1 MDLRNLPI
9 TELRQIWSELWD
21 KTPHSRMGRTMLV
34 KSIEY
39 KQRERNGR
47 GLTPEQQARLDQL
60 VQQYKNDPTCF
71 DTPSNSLKSGVRL
84 VKMYEG
90 KKHCV
95 RVNGNRYEYNGL
107 IYFDL
112 SRIANDI
119 TGRKIDGWEFF
130 GLKKYKN
137 PARSK

>member
-1 MDLRNLPI
+1 MNLQQLPI
-9 TELRQIWSELWD
+9 NELRQLWSELWS

-34 KSIEY
+34 KSIQY
-39 KQRERNGR
+39 KQCEEEGH

-60 VQQYKNDPTCF
+60 IRQYKQNPDCF
-71 DTPSNSLKSGVRL
+71 DVPESPLKSGVRL

-95 RVNGNRYEYNGL
+95 RVNGNCYEYGGL

-119 TGRKIDGWEFF
+119 TGKKIDGWEFF
-130 GLKKYKN
+130 GLKKYK
-137 PARSK
+137 K